1 MNIAHRIEKHH
12 VNPVQREPTWINL
25 IDKDTVNVTQS
36 KCHLQ
41 KSQVLQTHS
50 PNEPIK
56 MFLFCYSSCESTGRP
71 LIKPGTRSTDS
82 TCGDC
87 PSGEYYD
94 WYLGSCCS
102 RCPAGKNYIVLL

>member
-1 MNIAHRIEKHH
+1 MNNAHGLVKHH
-12 VNPVQREPTWINL
+12 VNPVLREPTGIILMEKQLVNL
-25 IDKDTVNVTQS
+25 TQS

-56 MFLFCYSSCESTGRP
+56 MFLFCYSSCHSRGRP
-71 LIKPGTRSTDS
+71 LIKPGTNLTDS

-87 PSGEYYD
+87 SSG
-94 WYLGSCCS
+94 WYSFRDRCCPL
-102 RCPAGKNYIVLL
+102 CPAGKNYIVLL